1 MQVEIVKWGN
11 SSAVRL
17 PSAVLKEVQVALGD
31 HLEVK
36 TQDGKIVLEPTQRT
50 YRLQDMLAAITKENR
65 HAPVDFGAPKG
76 REAW

>member
-17 PSAVLKEVQVALGD
+17 PAAVLKEIQVALGD
-31 HLEVK
+31 HLELK
-36 TQDGKIVLEPTQRT
+36 TQDGKIVLEPAQRA
-50 YRLQDMLAAITKENR
+50 YRLEDMLAAITKDNR
-65 HAPVDFGAPKG
+65 HSTADFGAPVG